1 MILLH
6 GSALGVLRRELI
18 EGLGIEKARG
28 LLTRIGYN
36 SGAHDAELTRT
47 LRTDLDRVAALV
59 LGAQILFGALFGILG
74 LALADPIIAMIKVA
88 LERHSERNEARAIRQ
103 GP

>member
-1 MILLH
+1 VQTVD
-6 GSALGVLRRELI
+6 GYLI
-18 EGLGIEKARG
+18 VPMVAKRAV
-28 LLTRIGYN
+28 
-36 SGAHDAELTRT
+36 
-47 LRTDLDRVAALV
+47 DLAPALV

-88 LERHSERNEARAIRQ
+88 LERQSERNEARGIRE

>member
-1 MILLH
+1 
-6 GSALGVLRRELI
+6 
-18 EGLGIEKARG
+18 
-28 LLTRIGYN
+28 
-36 SGAHDAELTRT
+36 
-47 LRTDLDRVAALV
+47 
-59 LGAQILFGALFGILG
+59 LGAQILFGALFGLLG

>member
-1 MILLH
+1 MVD
-6 GSALGVLRRELI
+6 GYLI
-18 EGLGIEKARG
+18 VPMVAKRAV
-28 LLTRIGYN
+28 
-36 SGAHDAELTRT
+36 
-47 LRTDLDRVAALV
+47 DLAPALV

-88 LERHSERNEARAIRQ
+88 LERQSERNEARGIRE